1 MQKVIF
7 CFTMYQ
13 ADTREGKL
21 KQQIIWGDSEEKLF
35 CYNYL
40 ILVEA
45 GRKFHE
51 KVIFNFDSSNSS
63 SRLKQEEFL
72 AIKNHLPLYSN
83 EYIWNLEK
91 WY

>member
-1 MQKVIF
+1 
-7 CFTMYQ
+7 MYQ

-35 CYNYL
+35 YYNYL

-51 KVIFNFDSSNSS
+51 KVIF
-63 SRLKQEEFL
+63 
-72 AIKNHLPLYSN
+72 
-83 EYIWNLEK
+83 
-91 WY
+91 

>member
-1 MQKVIF
+1 MGCNYVKRVTLHWFLMLIFLEYQRDGSLNYMQKVIF

-51 KVIFNFDSSNSS
+51 KVIF
-63 SRLKQEEFL
+63 
-72 AIKNHLPLYSN
+72 
-83 EYIWNLEK
+83 
-91 WY
+91 

>member
-1 MQKVIF
+1 MGCNYVKRVTLHWFLTLIFLEYQRDGSLNYMQKVIF
-7 CFTMYQ
+7 YFTMYQ

-35 CYNYL
+35 YYNYL

-51 KVIFNFDSSNSS
+51 KVIF
-63 SRLKQEEFL
+63 
-72 AIKNHLPLYSN
+72 
-83 EYIWNLEK
+83 
-91 WY
+91 